1 MGGQRRDG
9 RRKERVTRKG
19 KRNKWMSKKEE
30 RRRERG
36 RDKNKR
42 VSKQGWEEVGGGEG
56 DSS

>member
-36 RDKNKR
+36 RDKNK
-42 VSKQGWEEVGGGEG
+42 KGE
-56 DSS
+56 